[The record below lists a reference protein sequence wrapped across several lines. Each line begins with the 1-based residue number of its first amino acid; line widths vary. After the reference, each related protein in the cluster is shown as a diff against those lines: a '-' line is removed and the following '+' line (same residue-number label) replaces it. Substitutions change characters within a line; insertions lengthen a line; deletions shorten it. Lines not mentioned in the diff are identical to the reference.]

1 MEAVH
6 QQYMQYLIA
15 KSAEKTLNRTLR
27 WMTETPVSDLLY
39 TVALLRHAVT
49 RIESIIVLAESIGS
63 TDNTLEHQKMWHQI
77 RTVVRSIKE
86 RLAHH
91 QQNACG
97 TVLSRAEIRA
107 FHRWANIHIGKE
119 KKKET

>member
-6 QQYMQYLIA
+6 QQQMQYLIA

-63 TDNTLEHQKMWHQI
+63 SDNTLEHQKMWQQI

-86 RLAHH
+86 RLADH

-97 TVLSRAEIRA
+97 TELSRAEIRI
-107 FHRWANIHIGKE
+107 FHRRTKIHAEKE
-119 KKKET
+119 EQKDT